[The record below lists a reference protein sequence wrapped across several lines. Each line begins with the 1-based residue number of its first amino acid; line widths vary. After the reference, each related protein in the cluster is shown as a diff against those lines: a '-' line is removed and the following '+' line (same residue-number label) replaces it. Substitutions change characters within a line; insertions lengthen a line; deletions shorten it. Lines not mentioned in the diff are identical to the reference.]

1 MTAVFRRRSSRDRP
15 AARWL
20 AALAIGLGAG
30 AAISAMGI
38 AGWLEWADLRL
49 YDAGVTARSRGVAA
63 SPITLVRIREE
74 EIRAYGHP
82 LPDAILARALRE
94 IARVAPRA
102 IGIDLYRDVAVGGGA
117 GRAELAAIADRVPG
131 LVFVEKLPEPGVPG
145 VAPPE
150 FVRAPDAIGFND
162 VVTDRD
168 GVQRRGLLML
178 WDAEGRPSVGLALQL
193 ALHHLHGDGIALG
206 PDPDHPEHL
215 RLGETS
221 FPPLEPDDGGYAGV
235 DARGYQVLLD
245 LRAGRDSF
253 RSYTLADAL
262 AGAIPA
268 DALRDRIVIL
278 GTTAASVKDE
288 FQTALAGGPVPGIVL
303 HAHLADQL
311 VRFAHGASSP
321 LRFWSGS
328 AEIAWTLAWSA
339 LVALVAAAARR
350 PSTLA
355 LGLVGAI
362 GLLYAASWALLNRDV
377 WVPAAAPL
385 AASLVSGGLVLA
397 DTTRRARAERAAV
410 MDLFGRFVSGPVA
423 SELWERRA
431 EFMDGNRLRSQR
443 LPITALL
450 SDLKGYTE
458 TAEKM
463 DPPELMEWINEY
475 MDVMTQVIEAHDGFV
490 DDYSGDGI
498 KANFGVPI
506 RRKQTSQVER
516 DARTAVR
523 CALEMG
529 RTLADLDADWE
540 RRGLPVA
547 WMRVGICT
555 GDAVV
560 GGLGSRERMK
570 YTTVGDTVNTAAR
583 LETFRKEEFEAEARA
598 GGSVFR
604 ILVAGPTLSHLG
616 DEFET
621 EYLGEHTLRGRDAPI
636 AIHRVRGERRVLQ
649 QEREERR

>member
-1 MTAVFRRRSSRDRP
+1 MVTTNDRP
-15 AARWL
+15 SIRWL
-20 AALAIGLGAG
+20 AVLAIGLGAG
-30 AAISAMGI
+30 AALSGMQA
-38 AGWLEWADLRL
+38 AGWLESADLRL
-49 YDAGVTARSRGVAA
+49 YDAGVAARARGVAA

-74 EIRAYGHP
+74 EIHAYGHP
-82 LPDAILARALRE
+82 LSDAVLARALRE
-94 IARVAPRA
+94 IAREAPRA
-102 IGIDLYRDVAVGGGA
+102 IGIDLYRDVPVGGSA
-117 GRAELAAIADRVPG
+117 GRAELAAIAEHVPG
-131 LVFVEKLPEPGVPG
+131 MVFVEKLPEPGVPG

-150 FVRAPDAIGFND
+150 FARDHDAIGFND

-178 WDAEGRPSVGLALQL
+178 WDAEGVASVGLALQL
-193 ALHHLHGDGIALG
+193 ALHHLHADGIALG

-215 RLGETS
+215 RLGDTS
-221 FPPLEPDDGGYAGV
+221 FPPLEPDDGGYVGV
-235 DARGYQVLLD
+235 DARGYQVPLD

-278 GTTAASVKDE
+278 GTTAASVKDD
-288 FQTALAGGPVPGIVL
+288 FQTALPGGPVPGIVL

-311 VRFAHGASSP
+311 VRLAHGTSRP
-321 LRFWSGS
+321 LRFWSDS
-328 AEIAWTLAWSA
+328 AETAWTLAWSVLAA
-339 LVALVAAAARR
+339 LLAAGARR
-350 PSTLA
+350 GSTLA
-355 LGLVGAI
+355 LGMAGAV
-362 GLLYAASWALLNRDV
+362 GLLYAASWTLLNEDV

-385 AASLVSGGLVLA
+385 SASLVSGGLVLA

-410 MDLFGRFVSGPVA
+410 MDLFGRYVSGPVA

-431 EFMDGNRLRSQR
+431 EFMDGNRPRSQR
-443 LPITALL
+443 LPITAMLT
-450 SDLKGYTE
+450 DLKGYTE

-463 DPPELMEWINEY
+463 DPRELMEWINEY
-475 MDVMTQVIEAHDGFV
+475 MDVMTQVIEAHGGFV

-506 RRKQTSQVER
+506 RRQESSQVER
-516 DARTAVR
+516 DARAAVR
-523 CALEMG
+523 CALAMG
-529 RTLADLDADWE
+529 RALAELDADWE
-540 RRGLPVA
+540 QRGLPVA

-560 GGLGSRERMK
+560 GSLGSHARMK

-598 GGSVFR
+598 GGTVFR
-604 ILVAGPTLSHLG
+604 ILVSSSTMSHLG

-621 EYLGEHTLRGRDAPI
+621 EFLGEHSLRGRDAPI
-636 AIHRVRGERRVLQ
+636 AVHRVRGVRTAATRA
-649 QEREERR
+649 QEE